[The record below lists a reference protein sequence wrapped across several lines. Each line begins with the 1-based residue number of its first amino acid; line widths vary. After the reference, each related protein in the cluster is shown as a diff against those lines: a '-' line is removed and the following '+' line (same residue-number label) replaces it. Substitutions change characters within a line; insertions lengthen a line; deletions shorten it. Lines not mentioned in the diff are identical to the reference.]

1 LASGNARNHSNSGLN
16 LRKMKTADSIERTL
30 DHAESLCRKRGEQLT
45 PTRRRVL
52 GLLLKA
58 DGPIKAYDLL
68 EQIRPDGK
76 AKPPTVYRALDF
88 LMASGLVHKVEA
100 LNAFIPCVEHDHL
113 GHGCSAELYI
123 CGDCGSVEE
132 RHGTPR
138 PDDAPSGFKID
149 RSVVE
154 YYGLCERCIH

>member
-1 LASGNARNHSNSGLN
+1 
-16 LRKMKTADSIERTL
+16 MMTTVDSIEKTL
-30 DHAESLCRKRGEQLT
+30 DHAEALCRKRGEQLT
-45 PTRRRVL
+45 QTRRRVL
-52 GLLLKA
+52 GLLLQA

-88 LMASGLVHKVEA
+88 LMAAGLVHKVEA

-123 CGDCGSVEE
+123 CGDCGNVEE
-132 RHGTPR
+132 RHGMPR
-138 PDDAPSGFKID
+138 PDNAPDGFKID

-154 YYGLCERCIH
+154 YYGLCDRCTH